1 MVRRN
6 QHRLNEVA
14 AKIKGSGCETP
25 LALVADVRKDSKR
38 IIDESAVHFGKI
50 DVLVNNTGIYAI
62 TQPNADIELYDR
74 IFDTNVR
81 SVIEL
86 YKEAVP
92 YLERTKGK

>member
-1 MVRRN
+1 M
-6 QHRLNEVA
+6 
-14 AKIKGSGCETP
+14 
-25 LALVADVRKDSKR
+25 
-38 IIDESAVHFGKI
+38 
-50 DVLVNNTGIYAI
+50 NNTGIYAI